1 MPHSIPALVTPSV
14 MKWAREQAG
23 LDLPTAAQ
31 RIGRP
36 KSDIQAWEDEAVTTR
51 PSLAQARK
59 AAEVYR
65 RALAVFYLPEP
76 PKGCQVIRDFRH
88 LPDARLRAF
97 SPELMQLIHSL
108 EYRQEW
114 LREWRIKEGEEK
126 IDFIGSLT
134 INMAPEKVASEIK
147 KILGIDIE
155 EHFRCR
161 TREDTLL
168 LWIRHAEALGINIS
182 RQSDIATEE
191 ARGFVLTD
199 EYAPFIYLNSSDA
212 KVALL
217 FTLIHEL
224 VHLWLNLPGISNLE
238 GIGRNG
244 KTENDRIEI
253 FCNKVASLV
262 LLDEKSFSEE
272 WAKTA
277 KTDTL
282 EKRISDV
289 ANKVKVSD
297 EVVARRLLD
306 KNMITVE
313 KYADLRRQFKER
325 WMQFKKDAKIKRQDS
340 VSFPSPHLMTV
351 LGNGKLFTTAVLD
364 SYSGGFLP
372 STTAAALL
380 NAKVHNFEKLAA
392 YAGMPEGK

>member
-1 MPHSIPALVTPSV
+1 MPHSILALVTPSV

-23 LDLPTAAQ
+23 FDIPTAAQ

-36 KSDIQAWEDEAVTTR
+36 EADIQAWESDTITVQ

-88 LPDARLRAF
+88 LPDVSLQVF
-97 SPELMQLIHSL
+97 SPELMQVIHLL

-114 LREWRIKEGEEK
+114 LREWRIEEGEKK
-126 IDFIGSLT
+126 IDFIGSLA
-134 INMAPEKVASEIK
+134 INMAPEKVAGEMRNK
-147 KILGIDIE
+147 LGVDFK
-155 EHFRCR
+155 EHFKCR

-168 LWIRHAEALGINIS
+168 LWIRYAEALGINIC
-182 RQSDIATEE
+182 RQGDIACEE

-199 EYAPFIYLNSSDA
+199 EYAPFVYINSSDA
-212 KVALL
+212 KVAQL

-238 GIGRNG
+238 GIGRTG

-262 LLDEKSFSEE
+262 LLDDKLFLEK
-272 WAKTA
+272 WVKTN
-277 KTDTL
+277 KNDTL
-282 EKRISDV
+282 EKRIAVV
-289 ANKVKVSD
+289 ANIVKVSD

-306 KNMITVE
+306 KSIITID
-313 KYADLRRQFKER
+313 KYVDLRRQFRER
-325 WMQFKKDAKIKRQDS
+325 WLQLKKDVKIKRQDS
-340 VSFPSPHLMTV
+340 KGFPSPHLMAV
-351 LGNGKLFTTAVLD
+351 LGNGRLFTTAVLD
-364 SYSGGFLP
+364 SYSGGFLA
-372 STTAAALL
+372 STTAASLL
-380 NAKVHNFEKLAA
+380 NAKVNNFQKLSV
-392 YAGMPEGK
+392 YAGMGEGK

>member
-23 LDLPTAAQ
+23 LDILTAAQ

-36 KSDIQAWEDEAVTTR
+36 EVDIRAWEDEAATTR

-65 RALAVFYLPEP
+65 RSLAVFYLPDP
-76 PKGCQVIRDFRH
+76 PKGYQVIRDFRH
-88 LPDARLRAF
+88 LSDVTLRVF
-97 SPELMQLIHSL
+97 SPELTQLIHSL

-114 LREWRIKEGEEK
+114 LREWRIEEGEER
-126 IDFIGSLT
+126 IDFIGSLA

-147 KILGIDIE
+147 KRLGIDIE

-168 LWIRHAEALGINIS
+168 LWIRHAEALGINIC

-238 GIGRNG
+238 GIGRSG
-244 KTENDRIEI
+244 KTESDRIEI

-262 LLDEKSFSEE
+262 LLDEKLFAGM
-272 WAKTA
+272 WVKTA
-277 KTDTL
+277 ETDPL
-282 EKRISDV
+282 EKRIADV
-289 ANKVKVSD
+289 ANTAKVSD

-306 KNMITVE
+306 KDMITVG
-313 KYADLRRQFKER
+313 KYSELRRQFQER
-325 WMQFKKDAKIKRQDS
+325 WLQFKKDVKIKRQDS
-340 VSFPSPHLMTV
+340 ISYPSPHLMTV
-351 LGNGKLFTTAVLD
+351 LGNGKPFTTAVLD

>member
-14 MKWAREQAG
+14 MRWAREQAG
-23 LDLPTAAQ
+23 LDIPTAAQ
-31 RIGRP
+31 RIGRLEA
-36 KSDIQAWEDEAVTTR
+36 DLQAWENEATTAR

-88 LPDARLRAF
+88 LSDARLRAF
-97 SPELMQLIHSL
+97 SPELIQLIHLL
-108 EYRQEW
+108 EYRQGW
-114 LREWRIKEGEEK
+114 MREWRIEEGGKK
-126 IDFIGSLT
+126 IDFIGSVT
-134 INMAPEKVASEIK
+134 INMVPVKIAGVIRERLGVDIK
-147 KILGIDIE
+147 
-155 EHFRCR
+155 EHFKCR

-168 LWIRHAEALGINIS
+168 LWIRYAEALGINIC
-182 RQSDIATEE
+182 RQSDIASEE

-199 EYAPFIYLNSSDA
+199 EYAPFIFLNGSDA
-212 KVALL
+212 KVAQL

-224 VHLWLNLPGISNLE
+224 VHLWLNLAGISNLE
-238 GIGRNG
+238 GIGRSG
-244 KTENDRIEI
+244 KSENDRIEI

-262 LLDEKSFSEE
+262 LLDEKLFSDE

-277 KTDTL
+277 KSDSL
-282 EKRISDV
+282 ENRIEDV
-289 ANKVKVSD
+289 ANKAKVSD

-306 KNMITVE
+306 KNMITVD
-313 KYADLRRQFKER
+313 KYSDLRRHFRER
-325 WMQFKKDAKIKRQDS
+325 WMQFKKDARVRRQDS
-340 VSFPSPHLMTV
+340 KGFPSPHLMAV

-372 STTAAALL
+372 STTAASLL
-380 NAKVHNFEKLAA
+380 NAKVNNFEKMAA
-392 YAGMPEGK
+392 YAGFAEGK